1 MAARIPALVVG
12 AVLVAAVL
20 RSATRT
26 VILPR
31 ATETRLGIRLD
42 RTVFL
47 AVRVILNLGLGPR
60 SDFARRDRTM
70 AVFAPVGMLALL
82 GTWLVVIV
90 GAYTAMFWSLAGR
103 TPRQAFYLSGSS
115 AFTLGFDRP
124 SDLPSLVLTLT
135 EATIALLLLAL
146 LITYLPTI
154 YAAFSRR
161 EAAVASLETRAGSPP
176 SAVNFLVRLNTIS
189 GLDDLTDLWERWE
202 WWFVDVQETHTSFP
216 AVAFFRSPLADHSW
230 VTAAGCILDTAAI
243 VVSALDR
250 PPDPAAQLC
259 LRAGWLSLRRVA
271 NVFRI
276 PYQSDPAPTDPISI
290 QRPEFDATLDR
301 LERTGIPLKPDR
313 DQAWRDY
320 AGWRVN
326 YDSVL
331 LDLATLTVAPRA
343 VWVSDRLGSWH
354 PWWVGR
360 AHLSWRLEPGGAG
373 GPQPR
378 VR

>member
-1 MAARIPALVVG
+1 MAVRVPALVVG
-12 AVLVAAVL
+12 AVLVAVVL

-31 ATETRLGIRLD
+31 ATEPRRGLRLD
-42 RTVFL
+42 RIVFL
-47 AVRVILNLGLGPR
+47 SVRVLLNSALGPR
-60 SDFARRDRTM
+60 SDFERRDRVM

-82 GTWLVVIV
+82 GTWLVVVV
-90 GAYTAMFWSLAGR
+90 GAYTAMFWALAGR
-103 TPRQAFYLSGSS
+103 SLRQAFYLSGSS

-146 LITYLPTI
+146 LITYLPTL

-161 EAAVASLETRAGSPP
+161 ESAVASLETRAGSPP
-176 SAVNFLVRLNTIS
+176 SAVGFLIRLNRIS

-202 WWFVDVQETHTSFP
+202 WWFVDVQETHSSFP
-216 AVAFFRSPLADHSW
+216 PVAFFRSPIPKHSW
-230 VTAAGCILDTAAI
+230 VTAAGCLLDTAAI

-271 NVFRI
+271 SVFGI
-276 PYQSDPAPTDPISI
+276 PFDPDPQPTAPISI
-290 QRPEFDATLDR
+290 TRHEFDDTLDR
-301 LERTGIPLKPDR
+301 LERAGIPLKPDR

-331 LDLATLTVAPRA
+331 LDLSTLTVAPPA
-343 VWVSDRLGSWH
+343 AWTSDRLGSWH

-360 AHLSWRLEPGGAG
+360 AHRSWRSGPAPD
-373 GPQPR
+373 PQPPPP
-378 VR
+378 